1 MAADKALIA
10 GAAKVAGAQAK
21 VDYAT
26 TKAFTD
32 LGEDI
37 EEQVQ
42 LNLKNLQEQQE
53 ANDKAQ
59 GEQYASVETNTPDV
73 PEGLVGSPMENI
85 IRDEEA
91 KYTKYGFGQATGF
104 QVGDE
109 AVLNDPVK
117 KEKKKFRNHY
127 SYF

>member
-10 GAAKVAGAQAK
+10 GAAKVAGAQSK
-21 VDYAT
+21 LDNAT
-26 TKAFTD
+26 LDAFTD
-32 LGEDI
+32 LGGDI

-73 PEGLVGSPMENI
+73 PGPLVGGPMEHI
-85 IRDEEA
+85 IRDEETQ
-91 KYTKYGFGQATGF
+91 YTKYGFEQATGF
-104 QVGDE
+104 EVGNE
-109 AVLNDPVK
+109 AVLNDPVL
-117 KEKKKFRNHY
+117 KEKRKSEK
-127 SYF
+127 

>member
-42 LNLKNLQEQQE
+42 LNLKNLQEQEE
-53 ANDKAQ
+53 ANSTFQTK
-59 GEQYASVETNTPDV
+59 QYESVASSVPVV
-73 PEGLVGSPMENI
+73 PEGLINTPFETGVRSNVETYATYGRDSVLGTKAGSQTF
-85 IRDEEA
+85 DEL
-91 KYTKYGFGQATGF
+91 QSN
-104 QVGDE
+104 DE
-109 AVLNDPVK
+109 SSPL
-117 KEKKKFRNHY
+117 
-127 SYF
+127 

>member
-37 EEQVQ
+37 LENSQKV
-42 LNLKNLQEQQE
+42 
-53 ANDKAQ
+53 KA
-59 GEQYASVETNTPDV
+59 D
-73 PEGLVGSPMENI
+73 M
-85 IRDEEA
+85 EEA
-91 KYTKYGFGQATGF
+91 QN
-104 QVGDE
+104 E
-109 AVLNDPVK
+109 LNDLYDKDLSALAIKQSQGDLV
-117 KEKKKFRNHY
+117 EAIFLLRA
-127 SYF
+127 